1 MVGFDESWSWQN
13 NIGVSLA
20 KLLDM
25 VKSRWLMIEGMS
37 LHKLVGFLNIRQFL
51 VIFVIFWTWISLV
64 LALLH

>member
-25 VKSRWLMIEGMS
+25 VKSRLLMIEGMS

-51 VIFVIFWTWISLV
+51 VIFVTWTWISLV